1 METAW
6 LKPLDTFFPAKGPL
20 GVCLIGSYIE
30 SMAGM
35 FQM

>member
-6 LKPLDTFFPAKGPL
+6 LKPLDRFFPAKGPL
-20 GVCLIGSYIE
+20 GVCLIGSYM
-30 SMAGM
+30 SPWQV